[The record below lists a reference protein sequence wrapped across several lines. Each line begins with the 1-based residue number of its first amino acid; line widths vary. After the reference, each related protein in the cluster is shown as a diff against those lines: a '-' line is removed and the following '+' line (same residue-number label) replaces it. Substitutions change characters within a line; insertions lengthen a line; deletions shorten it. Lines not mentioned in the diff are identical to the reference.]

1 MKGKQAPPQKEKRK
15 ETKEWKVEDYLR
27 WDLSAEEVKE
37 IKQAFDIFD
46 NDGSGI
52 MDPSELKD
60 AFINLGFTGQGKFVY
75 QILAE
80 LDEDQS
86 GGIEFPEFL
95 KLATAKLSDKDSR
108 EDVMKVFNAFDVNRA
123 GKFTS
128 LELKKVAKDIG
139 EDVTDEEIESM
150 LQRADLDDDGFVTF
164 EDFYN
169 IMTHKVY
176 WDKK

>member
-1 MKGKQAPPQKEKRK
+1 MKKPTPVAAKPADQKQKKQES
-15 ETKEWKVEDYLR
+15 KVFNVDDYVR
-27 WDLSAEEVKE
+27 WDLSREEVKE

-86 GGIEFPEFL
+86 GGI
-95 KLATAKLSDKDSR
+95 
-108 EDVMKVFNAFDVNRA
+108 
-123 GKFTS
+123 
-128 LELKKVAKDIG
+128 
-139 EDVTDEEIESM
+139 
-150 LQRADLDDDGFVTF
+150 
-164 EDFYN
+164 
-169 IMTHKVY
+169 
-176 WDKK
+176 

>member
-1 MKGKQAPPQKEKRK
+1 MKRKQAQQAPPPKQKRQ
-15 ETKEWKVEDYLR
+15 ETKPWNVEDHVR

-108 EDVMKVFNAFDVNRA
+108 EDIMKVFNSFDVNRA
-123 GKFTS
+123 VPFVFISGKIHQS
-128 LELKKVAKDIG
+128 
-139 EDVTDEEIESM
+139 
-150 LQRADLDDDGFVTF
+150 
-164 EDFYN
+164 
-169 IMTHKVY
+169 
-176 WDKK
+176 

>member
-1 MKGKQAPPQKEKRK
+1 MKKGGKGGKQQAPPPKKEFNPD
-15 ETKEWKVEDYLR
+15 DYVTLTLPR
-27 WDLSAEEVKE
+27 EEVIE
-37 IKQAFDIFD
+37 IRRAFEIFD
-46 NDGSGI
+46 QDGSGI
-52 MDPSELKD
+52 MDPAELKD
-60 AFINLGFTGQGKFVY
+60 AFVNLGFTGQNKFVY
-75 QILAE
+75 QIMAE

>member
-1 MKGKQAPPQKEKRK
+1 MKKPQPASTQEKKKEN
-15 ETKEWKVEDYLR
+15 KVFNPEDYVK
-27 WDLSAEEVKE
+27 WDLSLDEVKE

-46 NDGSGI
+46 NDLSGV

-86 GGIEFPEFL
+86 GGIDFAEFL

-108 EDVMKVFNAFDVNRA
+108 EDIMKVFNSFDINRSVVL
-123 GKFTS
+123 F
-128 LELKKVAKDIG
+128 
-139 EDVTDEEIESM
+139 
-150 LQRADLDDDGFVTF
+150 
-164 EDFYN
+164 
-169 IMTHKVY
+169 
-176 WDKK
+176 

>member
-1 MKGKQAPPQKEKRK
+1 MKKPTPVAAKPTDQKSKRQESK
-15 ETKEWKVEDYLR
+15 TFNVDDYVR
-27 WDLSAEEVKE
+27 WDLSREEVKE

-86 GGIEFPEFL
+86 GGI
-95 KLATAKLSDKDSR
+95 
-108 EDVMKVFNAFDVNRA
+108 
-123 GKFTS
+123 
-128 LELKKVAKDIG
+128 
-139 EDVTDEEIESM
+139 
-150 LQRADLDDDGFVTF
+150 
-164 EDFYN
+164 
-169 IMTHKVY
+169 
-176 WDKK
+176 